1 MCAEC
6 PCSWASLLRKF
17 IATVSAMEFSYFH
30 LGVGGDCTMAAFG
43 CGDSGHFG
51 RSDWTSA
58 VN

>member
-1 MCAEC
+1 VCAEC

-43 CGDSGHFG
+43 FE
-51 RSDWTSA
+51 A
-58 VN
+58 VPNFVFIDFARRY